1 MSVVAARPLVVA
13 DSALDLVGNTPMVR
27 LTRFA
32 GSGAAEILVKCEFLN
47 PGGSVKDRI
56 GVGMIRDAE
65 EKGFLKPGGTIIEP
79 TAGNTGVALALVGV
93 ARGYRVI
100 LCVPEKFSIEKQKVM
115 AALGGTVVRTP
126 DALGMQG
133 AIEKAHALA
142 AEIPGAYVPQQFS
155 NPSNP
160 RVHYDTTGPEIFE
173 QCGGRLDAIAI
184 GAGST
189 GTFVGVARFLRER
202 LPNLLKVVVETQGS
216 ILGGGKAGPHKVEGI
231 GQSFFPE
238 IWDPGLVD
246 EVIAID
252 DEEAFAAVR
261 ELARTE
267 GLLGG
272 GSAGCN
278 VAAARKLA
286 RRLGPGKRVVTL
298 IPDGAERYMSQGILG

>member
-1 MSVVAARPLVVA
+1 
-13 DSALDLVGNTPMVR
+13 
-27 LTRFA
+27 
-32 GSGAAEILVKCEFLN
+32 
-47 PGGSVKDRI
+47 
-56 GVGMIRDAE
+56 
-65 EKGFLKPGGTIIEP
+65 
-79 TAGNTGVALALVGV
+79 
-93 ARGYRVI
+93 
-100 LCVPEKFSIEKQKVM
+100 
-115 AALGGTVVRTP
+115 
-126 DALGMQG
+126 MQG